1 MERIMISYPEFLE
14 NLEEYKNK
22 YSDSRGSLQYR
33 NKTEIMLIQNL
44 IFRLADIHLYILSC
58 LKIQGAGGSF
68 IRLSIPSINRIIDE
82 LIKLSPEKYSK
93 WGYIDL
99 DSSNLLY
106 GSDEVIL
113 KEVVEFFIG
122 KIFTIKRINEKRSY
136 TIFGV
141 SEDSR

>member
-33 NKTEIMLIQNL
+33 DKTEIMLIQNL
-44 IFRLADIHLYILSC
+44 IYRLADIHLYILS

-82 LIKLSPEKYSK
+82 LIKLYPEKYSK

-99 DSSNLLY
+99 DSFNLLY

-113 KEVVEFFIG
+113 KEVVKFFIG
-122 KIFTIKRINEKRSY
+122 KIFTIKKINEKKSY
-136 TIFGV
+136 TVFRI
-141 SEDSR
+141 S

>member
-14 NLEEYKNK
+14 SLEEYKNK

-33 NKTEIMLIQNL
+33 DKTEIMLIQNL
-44 IFRLADIHLYILSC
+44 IYRLADIHLYILS

-82 LIKLSPEKYSK
+82 LIKLYPEKYSK

-99 DSSNLLY
+99 DSFNLLY
-106 GSDEVIL
+106 GSDKVIL
-113 KEVVEFFIG
+113 KEVVKFFIG
-122 KIFTIKRINEKRSY
+122 KIFTIKKINEKKSY
-136 TIFGV
+136 TVFRI
-141 SEDSR
+141 S

>member
-33 NKTEIMLIQNL
+33 DKTEIMLIQNL
-44 IFRLADIHLYILSC
+44 IYRLADIHLYILS

-82 LIKLSPEKYSK
+82 LIKLYPEKYSK

-99 DSSNLLY
+99 DSFNLLY

-113 KEVVEFFIG
+113 KEVVKFFIG
-122 KIFTIKRINEKRSY
+122 KIFTIKKINEKKSY
-136 TIFGV
+136 AVFRI
-141 SEDSR
+141 S

>member
-33 NKTEIMLIQNL
+33 DKTEIMLIQNL
-44 IFRLADIHLYILSC
+44 IYRLADIHLYILS

-82 LIKLSPEKYSK
+82 LIKLYPEKYSK

-99 DSSNLLY
+99 DSFNLLY

-113 KEVVEFFIG
+113 KEV
-122 KIFTIKRINEKRSY
+122 
-136 TIFGV
+136 
-141 SEDSR
+141 D

>member
-14 NLEEYKNK
+14 SLEEYKNK

-33 NKTEIMLIQNL
+33 DKTEIMLIQNL
-44 IFRLADIHLYILSC
+44 IYRLADIHLYILS

-82 LIKLSPEKYSK
+82 LIKLYPEKYSK

-99 DSSNLLY
+99 DSFNLLY

-113 KEVVEFFIG
+113 KEVVKFFIG
-122 KIFTIKRINEKRSY
+122 KIFTIKKINEKKSY
-136 TIFGV
+136 TVFRI
-141 SEDSR
+141 S

>member
-33 NKTEIMLIQNL
+33 DKTEIMLIQNL
-44 IFRLADIHLYILSC
+44 IFRLADIHLYILS

-82 LIKLSPEKYSK
+82 LIKLYPEKYSK

-113 KEVVEFFIG
+113 KEVVKFFIG
-122 KIFTIKRINEKRSY
+122 KIFTIKKINEKKSY
-136 TIFGV
+136 TVFRI
-141 SEDSR
+141 S

>member
-33 NKTEIMLIQNL
+33 DKTEIMLIQNL
-44 IFRLADIHLYILSC
+44 IYRLADIHFYILS

-68 IRLSIPSINRIIDE
+68 IRLSILSINRIIDE
-82 LIKLSPEKYSK
+82 LIKLYPEKYSK

-99 DSSNLLY
+99 DSFNLLY
-106 GSDEVIL
+106 GSNEVIL
-113 KEVVEFFIG
+113 KEVVKFFIG
-122 KIFTIKRINEKRSY
+122 KIFTIKKINEKKSY
-136 TIFGV
+136 TVFRI
-141 SEDSR
+141 S

>member
-44 IFRLADIHLYILSC
+44 IYRLADIHLYILS

-82 LIKLSPEKYSK
+82 LIKLYPEKYSK

-99 DSSNLLY
+99 DSFNLLY

-113 KEVVEFFIG
+113 KEVVKFFIG
-122 KIFTIKRINEKRSY
+122 KIFTIKKINEKKSY
-136 TIFGV
+136 TVFRI
-141 SEDSR
+141 S

>member
-44 IFRLADIHLYILSC
+44 IFR
-58 LKIQGAGGSF
+58 
-68 IRLSIPSINRIIDE
+68 
-82 LIKLSPEKYSK
+82 
-93 WGYIDL
+93 
-99 DSSNLLY
+99 
-106 GSDEVIL
+106 
-113 KEVVEFFIG
+113 KEVVKFFIE
-122 KIFTIKRINEKRSY
+122 KIFSIKRINEKRSY

>member
-44 IFRLADIHLYILSC
+44 IYRLADIHLYILS

-82 LIKLSPEKYSK
+82 LIKLYPEKYSK

-99 DSSNLLY
+99 DSFNLLY

-113 KEVVEFFIG
+113 KEVVKFFIG
-122 KIFTIKRINEKRSY
+122 KIFIIKKINEKKSY
-136 TIFGV
+136 TVFRI
-141 SEDSR
+141 S

>member
-33 NKTEIMLIQNL
+33 DKTEIMLIQNL
-44 IFRLADIHLYILSC
+44 IYRLADIHLYILS
-58 LKIQGAGGSF
+58 LKIQGTGGSF

-82 LIKLSPEKYSK
+82 LIKLYPEKYSK

-99 DSSNLLY
+99 DSFNLLY

-113 KEVVEFFIG
+113 KEVVKFFIG
-122 KIFTIKRINEKRSY
+122 KIFTIKKINEKKSY
-136 TIFGV
+136 TVFRI
-141 SEDSR
+141 S

>member
-33 NKTEIMLIQNL
+33 DKTEIMLIQNL
-44 IFRLADIHLYILSC
+44 RYRLADIHLYILS

-82 LIKLSPEKYSK
+82 LIKLYPEKYSK

-99 DSSNLLY
+99 DSFNLLY

-113 KEVVEFFIG
+113 KEVVKFFIG
-122 KIFTIKRINEKRSY
+122 KIFTIKKINEKKSY
-136 TIFGV
+136 TVFRI
-141 SEDSR
+141 S

>member
-22 YSDSRGSLQYR
+22 YRGSLQYR

-82 LIKLSPEKYSK
+82 LIKLYPEKYSK

-99 DSSNLLY
+99 DSFNLLY

-113 KEVVEFFIG
+113 KEVVKFFIG
-122 KIFTIKRINEKRSY
+122 KIFTIKKINEKKSY
-136 TIFGV
+136 TVFRI
-141 SEDSR
+141 S

>member
-1 MERIMISYPEFLE
+1 MISYPEFLE

-44 IFRLADIHLYILSC
+44 IYRLADIHLYILS

-82 LIKLSPEKYSK
+82 LIKLYPEKYSK

-99 DSSNLLY
+99 DSFNLLY

-113 KEVVEFFIG
+113 KEVVKFFIG
-122 KIFTIKRINEKRSY
+122 KIFTIKKINEKKSY
-136 TIFGV
+136 TVFRI
-141 SEDSR
+141 S

>member
-68 IRLSIPSINRIIDE
+68 IRLSIPSLS
-82 LIKLSPEKYSK
+82 LIH
-93 WGYIDL
+93 I
-99 DSSNLLY
+99 
-106 GSDEVIL
+106 
-113 KEVVEFFIG
+113 
-122 KIFTIKRINEKRSY
+122 
-136 TIFGV
+136 
-141 SEDSR
+141 

>member
-33 NKTEIMLIQNL
+33 DKTEIMLIQNL
-44 IFRLADIHLYILSC
+44 IYRLADIHLYILS

-68 IRLSIPSINRIIDE
+68 IRLSITSINRIIDE
-82 LIKLSPEKYSK
+82 LIKLYPEKYSK

-99 DSSNLLY
+99 DSFNLLY

-113 KEVVEFFIG
+113 KEVVKFFIG
-122 KIFTIKRINEKRSY
+122 KIFTIKKINEKKSY
-136 TIFGV
+136 TVFRI
-141 SEDSR
+141 S

>member
-1 MERIMISYPEFLE
+1 MISYPEFLE

-33 NKTEIMLIQNL
+33 DKTEIMLIQNL
-44 IFRLADIHLYILSC
+44 IYRLADIHLYILS

-68 IRLSIPSINRIIDE
+68 IRLSIPSINRIMDE
-82 LIKLSPEKYSK
+82 LIKLYPEKYSK

-99 DSSNLLY
+99 DSFNLLY

-113 KEVVEFFIG
+113 KEVVKFFIG
-122 KIFTIKRINEKRSY
+122 KIFTIKKINEKKSY
-136 TIFGV
+136 TVFRI
-141 SEDSR
+141 S

>member
-1 MERIMISYPEFLE
+1 MEKIMISYPEFLE

-33 NKTEIMLIQNL
+33 DKTEIMLIQNL
-44 IFRLADIHLYILSC
+44 IYRLADIHLYILS

-82 LIKLSPEKYSK
+82 LIKLYPEKYSK

-99 DSSNLLY
+99 DSFNLLY

-113 KEVVEFFIG
+113 KEVVKFFIG
-122 KIFTIKRINEKRSY
+122 KIFTIKKINEKKSY
-136 TIFGV
+136 TVFRI
-141 SEDSR
+141 S

>member
-82 LIKLSPEKYSK
+82 LIKLYPEKYSK
-93 WGYIDL
+93 WGDL
-99 DSSNLLY
+99 DSFNLLY

-113 KEVVEFFIG
+113 KEVVKFFIG
-122 KIFTIKRINEKRSY
+122 KIFTIKKINEKKSY
-136 TIFGV
+136 TVFRI
-141 SEDSR
+141 S

>member
-33 NKTEIMLIQNL
+33 DKTEIMLIQNL
-44 IFRLADIHLYILSC
+44 IYRLADIHLYILS

-68 IRLSIPSINRIIDE
+68 IRLSILSINRIIDE
-82 LIKLSPEKYSK
+82 LIKLYPEKYSK

-99 DSSNLLY
+99 DSFNLLY

-113 KEVVEFFIG
+113 KEVVKFFIG
-122 KIFTIKRINEKRSY
+122 KIFTIKKINEKKSY
-136 TIFGV
+136 TVFRI
-141 SEDSR
+141 S

>member
-33 NKTEIMLIQNL
+33 DKTEIMLIQNL
-44 IFRLADIHLYILSC
+44 IYRLADIHLYILS

-82 LIKLSPEKYSK
+82 LIKLYPEKYSK

-113 KEVVEFFIG
+113 KEVVKFFIG

-141 SEDSR
+141 SEDIK

>member
-1 MERIMISYPEFLE
+1 MISYPEFLE

-33 NKTEIMLIQNL
+33 DKTEIMLIQNL
-44 IFRLADIHLYILSC
+44 IYRLADIHLYILS

-82 LIKLSPEKYSK
+82 LIKLYPEKYSK

-99 DSSNLLY
+99 DSFNLLY

-113 KEVVEFFIG
+113 KEVVKFFIG
-122 KIFTIKRINEKRSY
+122 KIFTIKKINEKKSY
-136 TIFGV
+136 TVF
-141 SEDSR
+141 RRY

>member
-33 NKTEIMLIQNL
+33 DKTEIMLIQNL
-44 IFRLADIHLYILSC
+44 IYRLADIHLYILS
-58 LKIQGAGGSF
+58 LKIQGVGGSF

-82 LIKLSPEKYSK
+82 LIKLYPEKYSK

-99 DSSNLLY
+99 DSFNLLY

-113 KEVVEFFIG
+113 KEVVKFFIG
-122 KIFTIKRINEKRSY
+122 KIFTIKKINEKKSY
-136 TIFGV
+136 TVFRI
-141 SEDSR
+141 S

>member
-1 MERIMISYPEFLE
+1 MISYPEFLE

-22 YSDSRGSLQYR
+22 YRGSLQYR
-33 NKTEIMLIQNL
+33 DKTEIMLIQNL
-44 IFRLADIHLYILSC
+44 IYRLADIHLYILS

-82 LIKLSPEKYSK
+82 LIKLYPEKYSK

-99 DSSNLLY
+99 DSFNLLY

-113 KEVVEFFIG
+113 KEVVKFFIG
-122 KIFTIKRINEKRSY
+122 KIFTIKKINEKKSY
-136 TIFGV
+136 TVFRI
-141 SEDSR
+141 S

>member
-1 MERIMISYPEFLE
+1 MISYPEFLE

-33 NKTEIMLIQNL
+33 DKTEIMLIQNL
-44 IFRLADIHLYILSC
+44 IYRLADIHLYILS

-82 LIKLSPEKYSK
+82 LIKLYPEKYSK

-99 DSSNLLY
+99 DSFNLLY

-113 KEVVEFFIG
+113 KEVVKFFIG
-122 KIFTIKRINEKRSY
+122 KIFTIKKINEKKSY
-136 TIFGV
+136 TVFRI
-141 SEDSR
+141 S

>member
-33 NKTEIMLIQNL
+33 DKTEIMLIQNL
-44 IFRLADIHLYILSC
+44 IFRLADIHLYILS

-82 LIKLSPEKYSK
+82 LIKLYPEKYSK

-99 DSSNLLY
+99 DSFNLLY

-113 KEVVEFFIG
+113 KEVVKFFIG
-122 KIFTIKRINEKRSY
+122 KIFTIKKINEKKSY
-136 TIFGV
+136 TVFRI
-141 SEDSR
+141 S

>member
-1 MERIMISYPEFLE
+1 MISYPEFLE

-33 NKTEIMLIQNL
+33 DKTEIMLIQNL
-44 IFRLADIHLYILSC
+44 IYRLADIHLYILS

-82 LIKLSPEKYSK
+82 LIKLYPEKYSK

-99 DSSNLLY
+99 DSFNLLY

-113 KEVVEFFIG
+113 EEVVKFFIG
-122 KIFTIKRINEKRSY
+122 KIFTIKKINEKKSY
-136 TIFGV
+136 TVFRI
-141 SEDSR
+141 S

>member
-44 IFRLADIHLYILSC
+44 IFRLADIHLYILS

-82 LIKLSPEKYSK
+82 LIKLYPEKYSK

-99 DSSNLLY
+99 DSFNLLY

-113 KEVVEFFIG
+113 KEVVKFFIG
-122 KIFTIKRINEKRSY
+122 KIFTIKKINEKKSY
-136 TIFGV
+136 TVFRI
-141 SEDSR
+141 S

>member
-33 NKTEIMLIQNL
+33 DKTEIMLIQNL
-44 IFRLADIHLYILSC
+44 IYRLADIHLYILS

-68 IRLSIPSINRIIDE
+68 IRLSISSINRIIDE
-82 LIKLSPEKYSK
+82 LIKLYPEKYSK

-99 DSSNLLY
+99 DSFNLLY

-113 KEVVEFFIG
+113 KEVVKFFIG
-122 KIFTIKRINEKRSY
+122 KIFTIKKINEKKSY
-136 TIFGV
+136 TVFRI
-141 SEDSR
+141 S

>member
-1 MERIMISYPEFLE
+1 MERILILYSEFLE
-14 NLEEYKNK
+14 DLEEYKNK

-44 IFRLADIHLYILSC
+44 IFRLADIHLYILS

-82 LIKLSPEKYSK
+82 LIKLYPEKYSK

-99 DSSNLLY
+99 DSFNLLY

-113 KEVVEFFIG
+113 KEVVKFFIG
-122 KIFTIKRINEKRSY
+122 KIFTIKKINEKKSY
-136 TIFGV
+136 TVFRI
-141 SEDSR
+141 S

>member
-33 NKTEIMLIQNL
+33 DKTEIMLIQNL
-44 IFRLADIHLYILSC
+44 IYRLADIHLYILS

-68 IRLSIPSINRIIDE
+68 IRLSILNINRIIDE
-82 LIKLSPEKYSK
+82 LIKLYPEKYSK

-99 DSSNLLY
+99 DSFNLLY

-113 KEVVEFFIG
+113 KEVVKFFIG
-122 KIFTIKRINEKRSY
+122 KIFTIKKINEKKSY
-136 TIFGV
+136 TVFRI
-141 SEDSR
+141 S

>member
-33 NKTEIMLIQNL
+33 DKTEIMLIQNL
-44 IFRLADIHLYILSC
+44 IYRLADIHLYILS

-68 IRLSIPSINRIIDE
+68 IRLSISSINMIIDE
-82 LIKLSPEKYSK
+82 LIKLYPEKYSK

-99 DSSNLLY
+99 DSFNLLY

-113 KEVVEFFIG
+113 KEVVKFFIG
-122 KIFTIKRINEKRSY
+122 KIFTIKKINEKKSY
-136 TIFGV
+136 TVFRI
-141 SEDSR
+141 S

>member
-33 NKTEIMLIQNL
+33 DKTEIMLIQNL
-44 IFRLADIHLYILSC
+44 IYRLADIHLYILS
-58 LKIQGAGGSF
+58 LKIQGARGSF
-68 IRLSIPSINRIIDE
+68 IRLSISSINRIIDE
-82 LIKLSPEKYSK
+82 LIKLYPEKYSK

-99 DSSNLLY
+99 DSFNLLY

-113 KEVVEFFIG
+113 KEVVKFFIG
-122 KIFTIKRINEKRSY
+122 KIFTIKKINEKKSY
-136 TIFGV
+136 TVFRI
-141 SEDSR
+141 S

>member
-1 MERIMISYPEFLE
+1 MISFADFEYILE
-14 NLEEYKNK
+14 NRVEYKNK

-82 LIKLSPEKYSK
+82 LIKLYPEKYSK

-99 DSSNLLY
+99 DSFNLLY

-113 KEVVEFFIG
+113 KEVVKFFIG
-122 KIFTIKRINEKRSY
+122 KIFTIKKINEKKSY
-136 TIFGV
+136 TVFRI
-141 SEDSR
+141 S